1 MTAKKIE
8 KDTENKILEA
18 AKKVFVLKGLDGA
31 RMQEIADEAGIN
43 KALLHYYF
51 RSKDQLFMMIFK
63 VEIGNF
69 FPRLIPIL
77 LSKEMT
83 FDQKIYHF
91 VENYI
96 DLFLKNPFLPT
107 FIIREINRNPQMV
120 AQFFIEAGIESNNFK
135 QIIAGFAGEL
145 GISPKEA
152 FHLIINTVSACIFP
166 FAGRPII
173 EQVFFDG
180 NTTEYNDFLE
190 ERKKF
195 VAEFVVN
202 SIKGRM
208 INTK

>member
-18 AKKVFVLKGLDGA
+18 AKKVFILKGLDGA

-51 RSKDQLFMMIFK
+51 RSKEQLFMTIFR

-69 FPRLIPIL
+69 FPRLIPFL

-91 VENYI
+91 IENYI
-96 DLFLKNPFLPT
+96 ELFQRNPFLPK
-107 FIIREINRNPQMV
+107 FIICEINRNPQIL
-120 AQFFIEAGIESNNFK
+120 AQFFKEAGIEPSNLK
-135 QIIAGFAGEL
+135 LIISGFAYEL
-145 GISPKEA
+145 GINPKEA

-166 FAGRPII
+166 FVSRPII
-173 EQVFFDG
+173 EQVLFDSKSD
-180 NTTEYNDFLE
+180 EFEQFLE